1 MGECARISPRIDRE
15 AGGGDEMTR
24 DVTDLSESRPKAAN
38 DIGPTEAEDIAQ
50 VVQAVFDDLDMRQL
64 AIFRQLSGARRL
76 AIAFDLCEFARS
88 LIVASLRNQYP
99 DISEAEL
106 NERVRARIALT
117 YAH

>member
-1 MGECARISPRIDRE
+1 MDQETLSEPRLNAATEISPT
-15 AGGGDEMTR
+15 G
-24 DVTDLSESRPKAAN
+24 
-38 DIGPTEAEDIAQ
+38 EDIAQ

-64 AIFRQLSGARRL
+64 AIFRQLPGARRL

-117 YAH
+117 CIVSGHLKPWIGHS

>member
-1 MGECARISPRIDRE
+1 MDQEN
-15 AGGGDEMTR
+15 
-24 DVTDLSESRPKAAN
+24 LSEPRPEAAN
-38 DIGPTEAEDIAQ
+38 DINPTEAEDIAQ
-50 VVQAVFDDLDMRQL
+50 VVRAVFDDLDMRQL

-76 AIAFDLCEFARS
+76 AIAFELCEFARS
-88 LIVASLRNQYP
+88 LIVASVRSRYP